1 MNIARLPR
9 RKRPLLR
16 VSWPCCAIANWT
28 RATTRSVSS
37 FFPRLNPSTRWRTL
51 HSLILEQLMPKLK
64 RGSGGGL
71 CRRADVPSHLQ
82 PAARI
87 QMSWHG
93 RHACWLW
100 PCGHCSR
107 RLQGEGRVWHQCLTI
122 QRAAAKLFAKAAS
135 ELVSMVCRRVWRPS
149 ASLHRYRARTR
160 LWCNGDRMAKRRR
173 VTAKPLV
180 PNVGT
185 LGAKPFMSAHRL
197 RQLQR
202 AVQIFKLN

>member
-1 MNIARLPR
+1 MARLLPA
-9 RKRPLLR
+9 P
-16 VSWPCCAIANWT
+16 
-28 RATTRSVSS
+28 
-37 FFPRLNPSTRWRTL
+37 
-51 HSLILEQLMPKLK
+51 
-64 RGSGGGL
+64 
-71 CRRADVPSHLQ
+71 CRRHAAGRVDTDVPSHLQ
-82 PAARI
+82 PAARL

-135 ELVSMVCRRVWRPS
+135 ELVSMVCRRVWRLS

-160 LWCNGDRMAKRRR
+160 LWCNGDRMAKRWR

-185 LGAKPFMSAHRL
+185 LGANPRTKQRIIFLLFVFHRASHKN
-197 RQLQR
+197 RS
-202 AVQIFKLN
+202 KLV

>member
-1 MNIARLPR
+1 MLPA
-9 RKRPLLR
+9 P
-16 VSWPCCAIANWT
+16 
-28 RATTRSVSS
+28 
-37 FFPRLNPSTRWRTL
+37 
-51 HSLILEQLMPKLK
+51 
-64 RGSGGGL
+64 
-71 CRRADVPSHLQ
+71 CRRHAAGRVDADVPSHLQ
-82 PAARI
+82 PAARL

-135 ELVSMVCRRVWRPS
+135 ELVSMVCRRVWRLS

-160 LWCNGDRMAKRRR
+160 LWCNGDCMAKRRR

-180 PNVGT
+180 PNMGT
-185 LGAKPFMSAHRL
+185 SPLNPFAVRLYVLRL
-197 RQLQR
+197 RGFDSTRRRLGDNIVPPNWRHRQELRGYGFR
-202 AVQIFKLN
+202 ATPTPRKTAELTHS

>member
-1 MNIARLPR
+1 MLEHAAG
-9 RKRPLLR
+9 R
-16 VSWPCCAIANWT
+16 VDT
-28 RATTRSVSS
+28 
-37 FFPRLNPSTRWRTL
+37 
-51 HSLILEQLMPKLK
+51 
-64 RGSGGGL
+64 
-71 CRRADVPSHLQ
+71 DVPSHLQ
-82 PAARI
+82 PAARL

-93 RHACWLW
+93 RHVCWLW

-107 RLQGEGRVWHQCLTI
+107 RLQGEGRVWHRCLTI

-135 ELVSMVCRRVWRPS
+135 ELVSMVCRRVWRLS

-185 LGAKPFMSAHRL
+185 LGAKPRSCDVPPGTATGL
-197 RQLQR
+197 RGVVTYL
-202 AVQIFKLN
+202 K